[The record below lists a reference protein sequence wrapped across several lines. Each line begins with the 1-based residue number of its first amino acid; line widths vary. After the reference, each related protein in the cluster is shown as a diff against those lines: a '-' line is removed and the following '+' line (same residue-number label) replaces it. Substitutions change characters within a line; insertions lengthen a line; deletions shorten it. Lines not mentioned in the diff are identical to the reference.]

1 MTNSLLVLSPPLR
14 CFIQWFLVSFF
25 MSLVWI
31 AIFAWT
37 MVWWITIIGEAFNIH
52 STVSGLTIIAAGT
65 SIPDALSSIAVAK
78 EGYGDMAVSSSIGS
92 NVFDILVGL
101 PVPWII
107 KTAIVS
113 PGTTVAI
120 KSVYTVL
127 QVITLVFM
135 VFFLISSIMYT
146 KWKLSKQLGFI
157 MFILYLIFLA
167 WALFSEFERPAWA
180 VL

>member
-1 MTNSLLVLSPPLR
+1 MSLL
-14 CFIQWFLVSFF
+14 
-25 MSLVWI
+25 WI

-37 MVWWITIIGEAFNIH
+37 MVWWITIIGETLNIN

-101 PVPWII
+101 PIPWII

-120 KSVYTVL
+120 KSEYTVL
-127 QVITLVFM
+127 QVLTLVFM
-135 VFFLISSIMYT
+135 VFFLI
-146 KWKLSKQLGFI
+146 
-157 MFILYLIFLA
+157 
-167 WALFSEFERPAWA
+167 PATQ
-180 VL
+180 